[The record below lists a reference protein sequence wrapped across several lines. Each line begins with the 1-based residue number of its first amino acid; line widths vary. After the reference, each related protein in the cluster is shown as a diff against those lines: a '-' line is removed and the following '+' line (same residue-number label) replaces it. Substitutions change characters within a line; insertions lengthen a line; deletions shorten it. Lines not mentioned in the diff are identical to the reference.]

1 MADEI
6 EQVVSRFIGDLGD
19 TVRNL
24 ARSLQGPQRTPET
37 VLELGGRLQRIFD
50 LTQERMAGLFPP
62 AEPVACKAGCT
73 YCCHLLFFTDVLTVF
88 LVADW
93 LRRNRP
99 ADALERLQSRLAAF
113 IDDGYGLKTVPRPP
127 CPLLADDRC
136 MAYDVR
142 PLVCRAQNSLQVSQ
156 CEEKFHGKRDMV
168 VAYDVPLRIWTA
180 LAEGLSAGLAEAGLA
195 GSESVEFVTALKI
208 VLETPDAMER
218 WIAGEPVFA
227 PAQWTDTSA
236 ARSPGRPN

>member
-6 EQVVSRFIGDLGD
+6 EQVVSRFVGDLGD
-19 TVRNL
+19 TVRDL
-24 ARSLQGPQRTPET
+24 ARSLRGPQRTSEN
-37 VLELGGRLQRIFD
+37 VLDLAGRVQRIFD

-62 AEPVACKAGCT
+62 GEPVACKAGCT
-73 YCCHLLFFTDVLTVF
+73 YCCHLLFFTDVPTVF
-88 LVADW
+88 RVADW

-99 ADALERLQSRLAAF
+99 AEVVDSLQGRLTAF
-113 IDDGYGLKTVPRPP
+113 IDDGYGLKAVPRPP
-127 CPLLADDRC
+127 CPLLVDDHC

-168 VAYDVPLRIWTA
+168 VAYDMPLRIWAA
-180 LAEGLSAGLAEAGLA
+180 LAEGLSTGLAEAGLA

-208 VLETPDAMER
+208 VLETPDAMNR
-218 WIAGEPVFA
+218 WIAGEPLFA

-236 ARSPGRPN
+236 VRSPGRPN